1 LLPRG
6 PADVNGVN
14 VRFIRAVDNRTHGV
28 VHRHDVADPSFT
40 DMLKKTPS
48 STSYTPLSDRFRRV
62 LPVASRPGE
71 GSLTEPTPAVQVVR
85 DPEARYWGGP
95 VEELSLVPLGEA
107 RLGRIGLDEW
117 LRCSQAKA

>member
-1 LLPRG
+1 MLPRG

-14 VRFIRAVDNRTHGV
+14 V
-28 VHRHDVADPSFT
+28 P
-40 DMLKKTPS
+40 
-48 STSYTPLSDRFRRV
+48 
-62 LPVASRPGE
+62 
-71 GSLTEPTPAVQVVR
+71 SLTEPTPAVQVVR

-117 LRCSQAKA
+117 LRRSQAKA